1 MAIAAAGRGLSSIIH
16 SGDLANRM
24 LDIAD
29 GTMIFDDVGVPS
41 GTSRSPR
48 ERLPGELRTRSEPMN
63 ADPGRARREPIGISV
78 VVGAMM
84 LVMLSHANHS
94 LFAWLAFAGAL
105 AGLVLIN
112 FRYRVLIDASIP
124 PVAAEPAEGMQ

>member
-1 MAIAAAGRGLSSIIH
+1 
-16 SGDLANRM
+16 
-24 LDIAD
+24 
-29 GTMIFDDVGVPS
+29 
-41 GTSRSPR
+41 
-48 ERLPGELRTRSEPMN
+48 MN

-84 LVMLSHANHS
+84 LVMLSHASHS

-112 FRYRVLIDASIP
+112 FRYRALIDASIS
-124 PVAAEPAEGMQ
+124 PVAAGPAVGMQ